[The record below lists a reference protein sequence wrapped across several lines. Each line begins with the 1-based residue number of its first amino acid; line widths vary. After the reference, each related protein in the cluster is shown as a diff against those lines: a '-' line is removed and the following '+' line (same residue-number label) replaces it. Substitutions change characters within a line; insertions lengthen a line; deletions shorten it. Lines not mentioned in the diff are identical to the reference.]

1 MLAEVVPQ
9 LAFAD
14 TTGAE
19 SPSSRTASLDDI
31 QIVKTAEELLNAVNN
46 IGVRHVVIQSH
57 MNITSSNSS
66 ASTDLFRE
74 VLLRL
79 PQTTKH
85 IQVLNACLLVL
96 STGLS
101 TSRARATVL
110 MIGNLVTRST
120 CPGGLRR
127 RTPDGTT

>member
-66 ASTDLFRE
+66 ASTDQFRE

-85 IQVLNACLLVL
+85 IQVLNAC
-96 STGLS
+96 
-101 TSRARATVL
+101 
-110 MIGNLVTRST
+110 
-120 CPGGLRR
+120 
-127 RTPDGTT
+127 